1 MYPARIFAV
10 LLTICLI
17 ICSLSLPVSATATA
31 LPLYTVIRQPYHK
44 WALFA
49 AEFAE

>member
-17 ICSLSLPVSATATA
+17 NLQLVPARICHRNRTA
-31 LPLYTVIRQPYHK
+31 LYTVIRQPYHK